1 MPPSAWMM
9 GTALAL
15 LFLTQPLSAGR
26 GLRSTITLG
35 NGNPGAAPPNG
46 SSNSAQVARTVSPP
60 RLEAASSSSLNFA
73 GKRDPFKLPPPP
85 APHSTGKKDTG
96 PESLRR
102 HLPPG
107 PRGLVISELKLQ
119 GIVSQQND
127 AERIAIVS
135 NGVGGAY
142 FLRKNEELYDGTVM
156 RITPRAVYFRERV
169 QLPRGGETFRVVV
182 RQLNLTGEGQ

>member
-9 GTALAL
+9 GTALAF
-15 LFLTQPLSAGR
+15 LFLAQPLRAAH
-26 GLRSTITLG
+26 GLRSTITLR
-35 NGNPGAAPPNG
+35 NGNSGAAPSTTSPGN
-46 SSNSAQVARTVSPP
+46 AQVARTFSGP
-60 RLEAASSSSLNFA
+60 RLEAASLSTVDFA
-73 GKRDPFKLPPPP
+73 GKRDPFKLPPSP
-85 APHSTGKKDTG
+85 APRLAGKKDAARN
-96 PESLRR
+96 SLRA

-119 GIVSQQND
+119 GIVSQQGN

-142 FLRKNEELYDGTVM
+142 FLRKDEALYDGTVM

-169 QLPRGGETFRVVV
+169 QLPKGGETFRVVV